1 VSQLELIRKRSSH
14 LLALCVV
21 LLVAGCSTD
30 MAGTTVRRNGLPIT
44 FDFTSECAGY
54 TGTEG
59 GATSDCKHGEFR
71 VTVRHPGPNVRPE
84 QDYLFRFDDSAPG
97 LAVSADVRLDRGRVE
112 DQALGV
118 ACVGSGYQQ
127 PAREYIFAV
136 GGGIA
141 AIFRRD
147 ETLVG
152 SKILK
157 QLAYR
162 SVAGMSSSA
171 TTHIDGEC
179 ATLSGGTTLLV
190 MRVNGREVLREYTH
204 TRFPRF
210 VATDLWMFTS
220 SGGAFAC
227 DNLSARAESGS
238 SRRSRARGPLD

>member
-1 VSQLELIRKRSSH
+1 VSQLESIGKRSSH

-30 MAGTTVRRNGLPIT
+30 VAGTTVRRSGLPVK
-44 FDFTSECAGY
+44 FDFASDCAGY

-59 GATSDCKHGEFR
+59 GAASNCRDGEFR
-71 VTVRHPGPNVRPE
+71 VTVQHPGPDVRPE

-97 LAVSADVRLDRGRVE
+97 LAVSADVRLDRGRAQ

-136 GGGIA
+136 SGGLA

-147 ETLVG
+147 ETLPK

-157 QLAYR
+157 ELAYQQ
-162 SVAGMSSSA
+162 VAGMSTSA

-190 MRVNGREVLREYTH
+190 MRVNGREVLREYTP
-204 TRFPRF
+204 TSFPRF
-210 VATDLWMFTS
+210 VATDLWMFTL
-220 SGGAFAC
+220 SGGSFAF
-227 DNLSARAESGS
+227 DNLSARAES
-238 SRRSRARGPLD
+238 RIQ